1 MEMDQNAEQI
11 DGLCDAFENAWQ
23 NGECPEVTQWVNAA
37 PSELRTQLLP
47 ELVRLDIEYRQK
59 NDPDFSV
66 DGYLQQLSLSGRES
80 SAQRTLTLQSLRPA
94 SARSAGSLD
103 LRDKQHFVAQ
113 FRIDDELG
121 RGGFGIVYRA
131 YDTVLDRDVALKI
144 PKDQLTE
151 QVRRQFLQEAKATA
165 ALDHP
170 GLVPVYAAGEDQGIC
185 YIATAY
191 CEGMDLA
198 KWMQATPHIPMAQS
212 AAIVRDLAEAMQHAH
227 NRGIVHRDLK
237 PSNIMAVPL
246 DQDRPNQLP
255 NVVPRITDF
264 GLATI
269 QENSLTQTR
278 SSIAIGT
285 PGYMA
290 PEQMG
295 IFPEYRLRPSVDIHA
310 LGVILHELLIG
321 ERPYERKT
329 IVEVMDAI
337 RKEPV
342 IPLRKRNP
350 HVPVDLETICLKCL
364 AKSPQDRYETCAEL
378 AEDLSRFL
386 RGEPILARPPGLKKR
401 LSRWLTSPNRIQE
414 AGLLSIVLGLGVPAW
429 IAFIIALVA
438 AENLQA
444 NFQQELIPQTLLI
457 TGLLLFPL
465 AWCGYRT
472 LDASRRWF
480 QIGFVASIIN
490 VIMVCPPLFG
500 HVFVFPELYA
510 RYPLGRIISYSL
522 LNMMFF
528 IQVLQYG
535 ILVCC
540 AKHRPKL

>member
-1 MEMDQNAEQI
+1 MNQDAEQI
-11 DGLCDAFENAWQ
+11 DDLCDAFEQAWQ
-23 NGECPEVTQWVNAA
+23 NGDDPEVTQWLNSA
-37 PSELRTQLLP
+37 PGELQMRLLP
-47 ELVRLDIEYRQK
+47 ELVRLDIEYRQAR
-59 NDPDFSV
+59 DPDFSV
-66 DGYLQQLSLSGRES
+66 DGYLQRLGLSGRNHS
-80 SAQRTLTLQSLRPA
+80 SDPTLTLQTSRP
-94 SARSAGSLD
+94 
-103 LRDKQHFVAQ
+103 VANRPVGPSERHLPQ
-113 FRIDDELG
+113 NHVAHFRIDHELG

-151 QVRRQFLQEAKATA
+151 RVRQQFLQEAKATA

-170 GLVPVYAAGEDQGIC
+170 GLVPVYAAGEASGVC

-198 KWMQATPHIPMAQS
+198 RWMKSQQAIPVTHA

-237 PSNIMAVPL
+237 PSNVMAVPQNS
-246 DQDRPNQLP
+246 DPPDSIPQI
-255 NVVPRITDF
+255 VPRITDF

-269 QENSLTQTR
+269 QENNLTETH

-295 IFPEYRLRPSVDIHA
+295 IYSEYRLRPSVDIHA

-321 ERPYERKT
+321 DRPYERRT
-329 IVEVMDAI
+329 IIEVMDAI
-337 RKEPV
+337 RKDPV
-342 IPLRKRNP
+342 IPLRQRNAS
-350 HVPVDLETICLKCL
+350 VPIDLETICLKCL
-364 AKSPQDRYETCAEL
+364 AKSPCDRYQTCAEL

-401 LSRWLTSPNRIQE
+401 LSRWLTSPDRIQE

-438 AENLQA
+438 AEDLQA
-444 NFQQELIPQTLLI
+444 DFQQELIPQTLLI
-457 TGLLLFPL
+457 SGLLLFPL

-472 LDASRRWF
+472 LDASRRWI

-510 RYPLGRIISYSL
+510 RYPLGRIIGYSL
-522 LNMMFF
+522 LTMMFV

-535 ILVCC
+535 ILVCS